1 MIRNAYFVPDMLD
14 QLIVEF
20 QQYNK
25 DGKWY
30 TANEIRELIDVL
42 ERLRHC
48 ARVQSNQ
55 LDELQRDRKN
65 MIVPLTQ
72 SNASPVNDNV
82 IIFPTHHKFLP
93 SKPPHNDGAA

>member
-55 LDELQRDRKN
+55 PDELQRDRS
-65 MIVPLTQ
+65 LTHGKFC
-72 SNASPVNDNV
+72 NDNQWNRL
-82 IIFPTHHKFLP
+82 H
-93 SKPPHNDGAA
+93 DGRKRFNGSN